1 LARSADEGAPIWLFD
16 GAFIHQDAVD
26 LHWTSPGIRSL
37 AGNHFYRGGP
47 HMSASVTE
55 PILSARGV
63 VKTYRTGSHEVRA
76 LRGVDLDIRA
86 GELVMVM
93 GPSGNGKTTLLNCL
107 SGLDDIDAG
116 TVTVDG
122 EDLFAMSDAN
132 RTRQRAQRM
141 GFIFQSF
148 NLIPVLSAAENVEL
162 PLLVNSVAPKV
173 ARERAREMLARVGL
187 ADRGN
192 HRPGELSGGEQ
203 QRVAIARALVAEPAL
218 IWADEPTGALDSKTA
233 GGIVEL
239 LLEVNAAGQTLVV
252 VTHDEVVGRSG
263 LRLVQMDDGQIMQ
276 DGDTVIVHDTEPT
289 TDTLLID
296 TAPVTA

>member
-1 LARSADEGAPIWLFD
+1 MNATAID
-16 GAFIHQDAVD
+16 
-26 LHWTSPGIRSL
+26 
-37 AGNHFYRGGP
+37 
-47 HMSASVTE
+47 

-63 VKTYRTGSHEVRA
+63 VKTYRTGTHEVPA
-76 LRGVDLDIRA
+76 LRGIDLDIHK

-116 TVTVDG
+116 TVTMDG
-122 EDLFAMSDAN
+122 EDLFAMSDGD
-132 RTRQRAQRM
+132 RTRQRANRM

-162 PLLVNSVAPKV
+162 PLLVTSVAPKV

-187 ADRGN
+187 ADRAN

-203 QRVAIARALVAEPAL
+203 QRVAVARALVAEPAL
-218 IWADEPTGALDSKTA
+218 VWADEPTGALDTKTA
-233 GGIVEL
+233 EGILEL
-239 LLEVNAAGQTLVV
+239 LREVNAAGQTLVV

-263 LRLVQMDDGQIMQ
+263 LRLVQVCDGLIVQ
-276 DGDTVIVHDTEPT
+276 DGDSLVMPDVASGNG
-289 TDTLLID
+289 LLAA
-296 TAPVTA
+296 APVTS

>member
-1 LARSADEGAPIWLFD
+1 MSAM
-16 GAFIHQDAVD
+16 AVD
-26 LHWTSPGIRSL
+26 
-37 AGNHFYRGGP
+37 
-47 HMSASVTE
+47 

-63 VKTYRTGSHEVRA
+63 VKTYRTGTHEVPA
-76 LRGVDLDIRA
+76 LRGIDLDIKQ

-116 TVTVDG
+116 TVTMDG
-122 EDLFAMSDAN
+122 EDLFAMSDGD
-132 RTRQRAQRM
+132 RTRQRANRM

-162 PLLVNSVAPKV
+162 PLLVTSVAPKI

-187 ADRGN
+187 ADRAN

-203 QRVAIARALVAEPAL
+203 QRVAVARALVAEPAL
-218 IWADEPTGALDSKTA
+218 VWADEPTGALDSKTA

-239 LLEVNAAGQTLVV
+239 LREVNAAGQTLVV

-263 LRLVQMDDGQIMQ
+263 LRLVQVSDGLIVQ
-276 DGDTVIVHDTEPT
+276 DGDSLVMPDVVSGNG
-289 TDTLLID
+289 LLA
-296 TAPVTA
+296 TAAPVTV

>member
-1 LARSADEGAPIWLFD
+1 
-16 GAFIHQDAVD
+16 
-26 LHWTSPGIRSL
+26 
-37 AGNHFYRGGP
+37 
-47 HMSASVTE
+47 MSASITE

-76 LRGVDLDIRA
+76 LRGVDLDIRP

-122 EDLFAMSDAN
+122 KDLFAMSDGD

-162 PLLVNSVAPKV
+162 PLLVNNVSPKA
-173 ARERAREMLARVGL
+173 ARDRAHEMLARVGL
-187 ADRGN
+187 GDRRS

-203 QRVAIARALVAEPAL
+203 QRVAVARALVAEPAL
-218 IWADEPTGALDSKTA
+218 VWADEPTGALDSRTA

-239 LLEVNAAGQTLVV
+239 LREVNEAGQTLVV
-252 VTHDEVVGRSG
+252 VTHDEAVGRSG
-263 LRLVQMDDGQIMQ
+263 LRLVQMEDGLIMR
-276 DGDTVIVHDTEPT
+276 DGDTVVVRDEDPV
-289 TDTLLID
+289 TDLLVPA
-296 TAPVTA
+296 TAPVSS

>member
-1 LARSADEGAPIWLFD
+1 MCTRN
-16 GAFIHQDAVD
+16 
-26 LHWTSPGIRSL
+26 TSVIVNIDTDPNKEEPMNNGSL
-37 AGNHFYRGGP
+37 
-47 HMSASVTE
+47 VQE
-55 PILSARGV
+55 PILSARAV
-63 VKTYRTGSHEVRA
+63 VKTYRTGTNEVPA
-76 LRGVDLDIRA
+76 LRGIDLDVRP
-86 GELVMVM
+86 GELVMIM

-122 EDLFAMSDAN
+122 QDLFAMSDAN

-162 PLLVNSVAPKV
+162 PLLVNSVAPKI
-173 ARERAREMLARVGL
+173 ARERARDMLARVGL
-187 ADRGN
+187 ADRGH

-276 DGDTVIVHDTEPT
+276 DGDTLIAHDPEPI
-289 TDTLLID
+289 DEELLVNA
-296 TAPVTA
+296 APVTA

>member
-1 LARSADEGAPIWLFD
+1 MGATGFD
-16 GAFIHQDAVD
+16 
-26 LHWTSPGIRSL
+26 
-37 AGNHFYRGGP
+37 
-47 HMSASVTE
+47 

-63 VKTYRTGSHEVRA
+63 FKSYRTGTHDVKA
-76 LRGVDLDIRA
+76 LRGIDLDIRP

-122 EDLFAMSDAN
+122 KDLFAMSDGD

-162 PLLVNSVAPKV
+162 PLLVNRVAPRV

-187 ADRGN
+187 ADRAS

-203 QRVAIARALVAEPAL
+203 QRVAVARALVAEPAL
-218 IWADEPTGALDSKTA
+218 VWADEPTGALDSKTA

-239 LLEVNAAGQTLVV
+239 LREVNAAGQTLVV
-252 VTHDEVVGRSG
+252 VTHDEDVGRSG
-263 LRLVQMDDGQIMQ
+263 LRLVQMCDGLIVR
-276 DGDTVIVHDTEPT
+276 DGDS
-289 TDTLLID
+289 LISD
-296 TAPVTA
+296 DADPNGNGLPVPAAVTP

>member
-1 LARSADEGAPIWLFD
+1 MS
-16 GAFIHQDAVD
+16 V
-26 LHWTSPGIRSL
+26 SL
-37 AGNHFYRGGP
+37 I
-47 HMSASVTE
+47 E
-55 PILSARGV
+55 PILSAQGV

-76 LRGVDLDIRA
+76 LRGVDLDIRP

-107 SGLDDIDAG
+107 SGLDDIDSG
-116 TVTVDG
+116 SVTVDG
-122 EDLFAMSDAN
+122 QDLFAMSDAA

-162 PLLVNSVAPKV
+162 PLLVNSVAPKI
-173 ARERAREMLARVGL
+173 ARARAREILARVGL
-187 ADRGN
+187 ADRSN

-203 QRVAIARALVAEPAL
+203 QRVAVARALVAEPAL

-239 LLEVNAAGQTLVV
+239 LREVNAAGQTLVV

-263 LRLVQMDDGQIMQ
+263 LRLVQMDDGLIMQ
-276 DGDTVIVHDTEPT
+276 DGDTVIAHNAEPT
-289 TDTLLID
+289 NGLV
-296 TAPVTA
+296 AASAAVTV